1 MKKKI
6 GFFALIACCAALF
19 SGCELLALFNFVG
32 SIADYNTV
40 YVKNG
45 TGSSI
50 TVKYEEDANTVS
62 EGATRQTGSFTL
74 SAGQIKE
81 KAFSAG
87 DFKLTIGDK
96 QVMPGEGASKYAPDE
111 GYYGLYANSLITI
124 TGNAT
129 EGYTYTA
136 ESRPSNN

>member
-19 SGCELLALFNFVG
+19 SGCELFALFNFVG

-45 TGSSI
+45 TSSSI
-50 TVKYEEDANTVS
+50 TVTYEEDANTVS

-74 SAGQIKE
+74 SAGQTKE

-87 DFKLTIGDK
+87 DFKLTS
-96 QVMPGEGASKYAPDE
+96 V
-111 GYYGLYANSLITI
+111 
-124 TGNAT
+124 
-129 EGYTYTA
+129 TY
-136 ESRPSNN
+136 R